1 MYSFFERRI
10 CFNLFVVDIKV
21 KEPDFEAMCRGSTKF
36 LPPRF
41 MSVNTALEQLLEIEE
56 SRGENGNLF

>member
-1 MYSFFERRI
+1 
-10 CFNLFVVDIKV
+10 
-21 KEPDFEAMCRGSTKF
+21 MCRGSTKF

-56 SRGENGNLF
+56 SRGENGNLFFKFK